1 MSHFQKTGVII
12 NMIGTVNSFCPQLW
26 PEASVTVESDIMP
39 GYLQVQVVGLGDNS
53 IRECRERI
61 RSAIQNSGYLFP
73 MRHIVINLSP
83 NDQKKSGSIME
94 LAMATSVLVASGQL
108 AQQPFKKTLLLGS
121 LSLNGEIVECKG
133 IHAGL
138 LMASRL
144 GNIDQAIVPLNLKGK
159 PFSLPG
165 VKVYAISNLAEL
177 RNFQSDSLIA
187 APMLEHKAANFEDEV
202 DMCQIEGLG
211 HCKTAIACSFIG
223 GHHTLIIGSPGS
235 GKTLL
240 AKASRSLIPSLSLNE
255 IFEIAE
261 IHSLNQKIVEFPE
274 RRPFR
279 SPHHSTSDIA
289 LIGGGTIPR
298 PGEVSLAHHG
308 VLFLDELLEYKSSS
322 LQALREPL
330 QDKKISISRAAGK
343 VEFPANFILLAAS
356 NPCRCGYLWSKEKEC
371 ICSRRLIQNLHQKII
386 GPMLDRIA
394 FTIESD
400 DKSNHI
406 DWTSSRWR
414 DRIREVRNENL
425 KRNKGHL
432 NSELRWDKLERFWS
446 GPGTFRSTLE
456 RKTRALQL
464 SLRSQLLT
472 AQAALT
478 LSDFQGKESLQGQG
492 IDDILRFRLLHL
504 LLKQQV
510 PA

>member
-1 MSHFQKTGVII
+1 
-12 NMIGTVNSFCPQLW
+12 MIGKTNSFCPQLW
-26 PEASVTVESDIMP
+26 PEASVTVESDILP
-39 GYLQVQVVGLGDNS
+39 GYFQVQVVGLGDSS

-108 AQQPFKKTLLLGS
+108 AQRPFKKTLLLGS
-121 LSLNGEIVECKG
+121 LSLNGELVECQG

-144 GNIDQAIVPLNLKGK
+144 GGIDKAIVPSTLKGK

-165 VKVYAISNLAEL
+165 VEVYAISNLAEL
-177 RNFQSDSLIA
+177 RNFQVGSLDA
-187 APMLEHKAANFEDEV
+187 APVLDYKAKNFEDDV
-202 DMCQIEGLG
+202 DMSQIEGLG

-240 AKASRSLIPSLSLNE
+240 AKASRSLMPSLSLDE
-255 IFEIAE
+255 CFEIAE
-261 IHSLNQKIVEFPE
+261 IHSLNQKVVEFPE
-274 RRPFR
+274 KRPFR

-289 LIGGGTIPR
+289 LIGGGSIPR

-343 VEFPANFILLAAS
+343 VEFPANFTLLAAS

-371 ICSRRLIQNLHQKII
+371 TCTSRLIQNLHQKII
-386 GPMLDRIA
+386 GPLLDRIA
-394 FTIESD
+394 LTVESD
-400 DKSNHI
+400 DNSMHI
-406 DWTSSRWR
+406 DWTSAQWR
-414 DRIREVRNENL
+414 DRIRLVRSESL

-432 NSELRWDKLERFWS
+432 NSELSWSQLEKSWS
-446 GPGTFRSTLE
+446 GPGTLRSTLE

-472 AQAALT
+472 AQAAVT

-492 IDDILRFRLLHL
+492 IDDVLRFRLIHL
-504 LLKQQV
+504 LLKQQI